1 MKKEKRKAKNTH
13 GTTQKEKN
21 MYYRSNTS
29 DIYLVQNARKRKINN
44 SVATLSEYGGV
55 SKWVYIENICKTERM
70 LNGSIYAHFEKII
83 ATLVSGIIHAVQKMN
98 CIADPVFVYQI
109 GHFP

>member
-29 DIYLVQNARKRKINN
+29 DIYLVQNACKRKINN
-44 SVATLSEYGGV
+44 SVATLLEFGGTSIFSHISNTISPRNITV
-55 SKWVYIENICKTERM
+55 SYPDGYT
-70 LNGSIYAHFEKII
+70 
-83 ATLVSGIIHAVQKMN
+83 
-98 CIADPVFVYQI
+98 
-109 GHFP
+109 